1 MIPAEPFEALKDV
14 AYTHT
19 SARTAG
25 EYMGQIQHL
34 LAECLPVL
42 ETQLAAACERGPAP
56 LDEAAKQLVLAGGKR
71 VRPLACLLVTRACGG
86 DANKAIALA
95 AAVELIHSST
105 LLHDDVI
112 DEGEERR
119 GRPAS
124 RVLWGNLVSVLSGD
138 LLLTAALELVH
149 TTGLDG
155 AMTDTLNTMQR
166 LIGGEVAQLKARGRE
181 DLGIEGYLEIAR
193 GKTASL
199 FAHACRSGARVAGAT
214 PAIIDAMGRFGERVG
229 IAFQIIDDVLDLEG
243 IPHEV
248 GKRLGHDLAE
258 GKTTLPLALALQH
271 DAAHL
276 RPLLITARAGDT
288 LAAARVS
295 QAASVRAA
303 CEKAR
308 TFALGETEVG
318 LAQLRVLPQTEER
331 ELLVMLVRGL
341 IDRRS

>member
-1 MIPAEPFEALKDV
+1 MIPAAPFEALRHT
-14 AYTHT
+14 AQTHT
-19 SARTAG
+19 SARHAG
-25 EYMGQIQHL
+25 EYMGQIHAL
-34 LAECLPVL
+34 LSEALPQLEAEL
-42 ETQLAAACERGPAP
+42 ERASRRGPSP
-56 LDEAAKQLVLAGGKR
+56 LDKAAQQLLFAGGKR

-86 DANKAIALA
+86 DASRAIPLA
-95 AAVELIHSST
+95 AAVELIHSAT

-138 LLLTAALELVH
+138 LLLTSALELVQSS
-149 TTGLDG
+149 GVEG
-155 AMTDTLNTMQR
+155 AMSDVLATMQQ

-181 DLGIEGYLEIAR
+181 DLGIEGYLEIVR

-199 FAHACRSGARVAGAT
+199 FANACRAGARVAGAK
-214 PAIIDAMGRFGERVG
+214 PEVIEALGRFGERVG
-229 IAFQIIDDVLDLEG
+229 VAFQIIDDILDLSG

-258 GKTTLPLALALQH
+258 GKTTLPLALALAH

-308 TFALGETEVG
+308 AFALQETEVG
-318 LAQLRVLPQTEER
+318 LTQLSVLGESEER
-331 ELLVMLVRGL
+331 ELLIMLVRGL
-341 IDRRS
+341 IDRHS